1 LNHNQLSII
10 SQWFDS
16 KEFYFSND
24 LLNFLPGKIAITAT
38 IFSDNLPFAK
48 VLHKILIKCTENHLM
63 LTNEQR
69 LLLKQAA
76 TINTTILSD
85 ILIDLLD

>member
-38 IFSDNLPFAK
+38 ILSDNLPFAK